1 MADARCCAVGWLVP
15 PQNAINSTTAPKIR
29 KEEQAEK
36 SLSPLILLVLW
47 SLGTKSEVA
56 FFGWLSS
63 TKDEA
68 KP

>member
-1 MADARCCAVGWLVP
+1 MLRRWLVGSSSECY
-15 PQNAINSTTAPKIR
+15 QQHTAPKIR